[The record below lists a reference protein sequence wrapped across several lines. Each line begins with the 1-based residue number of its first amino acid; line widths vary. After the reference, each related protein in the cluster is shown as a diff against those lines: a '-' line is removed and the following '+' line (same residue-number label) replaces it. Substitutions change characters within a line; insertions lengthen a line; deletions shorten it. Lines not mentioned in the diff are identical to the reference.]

1 MVGNCIHTTDV
12 SIMSNLIFTRCIKIK
27 LLVVSTAFLLAV
39 QTSANAEQAVPS
51 LTPRQ
56 AQHLS
61 RDLVPYNSQD
71 FFRQGKDSIE
81 REIQI
86 LNQRQQRP
94 IKPILKIDSVPQS
107 KKPHTQQ
114 KPQPLI

>member
-1 MVGNCIHTTDV
+1 ML
-12 SIMSNLIFTRCIKIK
+12 NLIFTGCIKIK
-27 LLVVSTAFLLAV
+27 PLLVSTAFLLAV
-39 QTSANAEQAVPS
+39 QTSTNAQQAFPS

-81 REIQI
+81 REIQ
-86 LNQRQQRP
+86 LLSYQRQQRS
-94 IKPILKIDSVPQS
+94 IKPVLKIDSVPQI
-107 KKPHTQQ
+107 KRPYIQQ
-114 KPQPLI
+114 KL

>member
-1 MVGNCIHTTDV
+1 MLN
-12 SIMSNLIFTRCIKIK
+12 SIFTGSIKIK
-27 LLVVSTAFLLAV
+27 HLVVSTAFLLV
-39 QTSANAEQAVPS
+39 VETSANAQQPLPS
-51 LTPRQ
+51 FTPAQ

-86 LNQRQQRP
+86 LRQRQLRS
-94 IKPILKIDSVPQS
+94 IKPVLKIDLVPQTKIPQIQQNPNILS
-107 KKPHTQQ
+107 K
-114 KPQPLI
+114 

>member
-1 MVGNCIHTTDV
+1 MVGNCIYTTDV
-12 SIMSNLIFTRCIKIK
+12 SIMSNLIFTRCIKTK

-39 QTSANAEQAVPS
+39 QTSANAQQAVPN
-51 LTPRQ
+51 LTPAQ

-71 FFRQGKDSIE
+71 FFRRGKNSIE

-94 IKPILKIDSVPQS
+94 IKPFLKIDLVPQS

-114 KPQPLI
+114 KPQRFI

>member
-1 MVGNCIHTTDV
+1 ML
-12 SIMSNLIFTRCIKIK
+12 NLIFTGYIKIK
-27 LLVVSTAFLLAV
+27 PLLVSTAFLLAV
-39 QTSANAEQAVPS
+39 QTSANAQQAFPS
-51 LTPRQ
+51 LTPTQ

-86 LNQRQQRP
+86 LRQRQLSS
-94 IKPILKIDSVPQS
+94 IKPVLKIDLVPQI
-107 KKPHTQQ
+107 KRPQTQQ
-114 KPQPLI
+114 NPNILSK

>member
-1 MVGNCIHTTDV
+1 MLNI
-12 SIMSNLIFTRCIKIK
+12 IFTGCIKIRP
-27 LLVVSTAFLLAV
+27 LVVSTAFLLVV
-39 QTSANAEQAVPS
+39 QTSANAQQAVPS

-61 RDLVPYNSQD
+61 RDLVPYNSQE

-86 LNQRQQRP
+86 LNQRQQHP
-94 IKPILKIDSVPQS
+94 IKPILKIESVSPS
-107 KKPHTQQ
+107 KRPYTQQ
-114 KPQPLI
+114 KPQSLI

>member
-1 MVGNCIHTTDV
+1 ML
-12 SIMSNLIFTRCIKIK
+12 NLIFTRCIKIK
-27 LLVVSTAFLLAV
+27 ALVISTAFLLAV
-39 QTSANAEQAVPS
+39 QASANAEQAVPS

-61 RDLVPYNSQD
+61 RDLVPYNSQE

>member
-1 MVGNCIHTTDV
+1 ML
-12 SIMSNLIFTRCIKIK
+12 NLIFTECIKIK
-27 LLVVSTAFLLAV
+27 PLLLSTAFLLAI
-39 QTSANAEQAVPS
+39 QTSANAQQAVPS

-71 FFRQGKDSIE
+71 FFRQGKYSIE

-86 LNQRQQRP
+86 LRQGQQRL
-94 IKPILKIDSVPQS
+94 IKPVLKIDSVPQI
-107 KKPHTQQ
+107 KKPNPQQ
-114 KPQPLI
+114 KPQGLI

>member
-1 MVGNCIHTTDV
+1 ML
-12 SIMSNLIFTRCIKIK
+12 NLIFTRCIKIK
-27 LLVVSTAFLLAV
+27 PLVVSTAFLIAV

-51 LTPRQ
+51 LTPAQ

-71 FFRQGKDSIE
+71 FFRQGKNSIE

-94 IKPILKIDSVPQS
+94 IKPILKMDLVPQS

-114 KPQPLI
+114 KSQRFI

>member
-1 MVGNCIHTTDV
+1 ML
-12 SIMSNLIFTRCIKIK
+12 NLIFTGCIKIK
-27 LLVVSTAFLLAV
+27 PLVVSTAFFLAV
-39 QTSANAEQAVPS
+39 QTSANAEQAFPS
-51 LTPRQ
+51 LTPAQ

-86 LNQRQQRP
+86 LRQRQLRS
-94 IKPILKIDSVPQS
+94 IKPVLKIDSVPQI
-107 KKPHTQQ
+107 KRPNTQQ
-114 KPQPLI
+114 KSQHLI

>member
-1 MVGNCIHTTDV
+1 ML
-12 SIMSNLIFTRCIKIK
+12 NLIFTECIKIK
-27 LLVVSTAFLLAV
+27 PLLLSTAFLLAI
-39 QTSANAEQAVPS
+39 QTSANAQQAVPS

-71 FFRQGKDSIE
+71 FFRQGKYSIE

-86 LNQRQQRP
+86 LRQGQQRP
-94 IKPILKIDSVPQS
+94 IKPVLKIDSVPQI
-107 KKPHTQQ
+107 KKPNPQQ
-114 KPQPLI
+114 KPQGLI

>member
-1 MVGNCIHTTDV
+1 ML
-12 SIMSNLIFTRCIKIK
+12 NLIFTGCIKIK
-27 LLVVSTAFLLAV
+27 PLVISTAIFLAL
-39 QTSANAEQAVPS
+39 QTSANAQQSLPS
-51 LTPRQ
+51 LTSTQ

-86 LNQRQQRP
+86 LRQRQLRS
-94 IKPILKIDSVPQS
+94 IKPVLKIDLVPQI
-107 KKPHTQQ
+107 KRPHTQQ
-114 KPQPLI
+114 KS

>member
-1 MVGNCIHTTDV
+1 
-12 SIMSNLIFTRCIKIK
+12 MSNLIFTGCTKIK
-27 LLVVSTAFLLAV
+27 PLVVSIAFLIAV

-51 LTPRQ
+51 LTPAQ

-81 REIQI
+81 KEIQI

-107 KKPHTQQ
+107 KRPHTQQ
-114 KPQPLI
+114 KPQRLI

>member
-1 MVGNCIHTTDV
+1 MF
-12 SIMSNLIFTRCIKIK
+12 NLIFTRCIKIK
-27 LLVVSTAFLLAV
+27 LLVVSTAFFLAV
-39 QTSANAEQAVPS
+39 QSSANAQQAVPS
-51 LTPRQ
+51 LTPAQ

-86 LNQRQQRP
+86 LRERQQP
-94 IKPILKIDSVPQS
+94 SIKPVLKIDLVPQI
-107 KKPHTQQ
+107 KRPHSQQ
-114 KPQPLI
+114 KPQRLI